1 MKFTITPLV
10 FGAALLGAVRLMGP
24 TYAAAAT
31 PPTPVSSG
39 TVTVVA
45 TDPTALVGASTGAF
59 TFIRTGPTNA
69 DLQVPFVYSGT
80 AVLGTDFND
89 ATSTPP
95 ATPPGPRSVT
105 IPKGLYA
112 VDLIIQPLLNPAN
125 RGNKT
130 VDITLDKVTLAT
142 AAMPADPRHSNA
154 EVRIIDD
161 TYNDTPPTVTLTSPA
176 DNSTFTLPATVTVTA
191 DVSDLEDVVQK
202 VSFYA
207 GDNFLGSAT
216 ASPYTFAWV
225 NPKVG
230 QYDLFARAVDAAGKS
245 TLSQPVHITVTG
257 VTPTVSFTA
266 PADKSSVEPHSDVPI
281 TVQATGAGT
290 LTVRVTLDS
299 AKVVGESSTAPY
311 QFTWT
316 NATPGKH
323 TLTARVTDSTGQTAS
338 TSIEINVVDVPPTVQ
353 ITNPTSGANFAQG
366 TDITLTATATDP
378 DDTVTD
384 VTFWVNHRILGKGTT
399 SQSTP
404 NTYSFT
410 WSGAKPDYY
419 LIQAVATNSN
429 GTKSTSDSVYISVSK
444 P

>member
-1 MKFTITPLV
+1 MKSKIKPLV
-10 FGAALLGAVRLMGP
+10 LGAALVATARLMAP
-24 TYAAAAT
+24 TNAAAPAT
-31 PPTPVSSG
+31 PPTPASNGLVA
-39 TVTVVA
+39 VVA
-45 TDPTALVGASTGAF
+45 TDPTALIGASTGAF

-89 ATSTPP
+89 ATSTS
-95 ATPPGPRSVT
+95 APPGPRFVT

-112 VDLIIQPLLNPAN
+112 VDLIIEPLLNPAN

-130 VDITLDKVTLAT
+130 VDVTLDKLTLAT
-142 AAMPADPRHSNA
+142 SSMTADPKHSRA

-161 TYNDTPPTVTLTSPA
+161 TYNDTPPTVNLTSPG
-176 DNSTFTLPATVTVTA
+176 DNSTFALPATVPITA
-191 DVSDLEDVVQK
+191 DVSDLEDTVQK

-207 GDNFLGSAT
+207 GDDFLGSVT
-216 ASPYTFAWV
+216 TPPYTFSWV

-230 QYDLFARAVDAAGKS
+230 QYDLFARAIDAAGKS

-257 VTPTVSFTA
+257 ATPTVSFTA

-311 QFTWT
+311 QFTWS

-404 NTYSFT
+404 STYSFT